1 MVRTNCLDCLD
12 RSNAVQTFLGLQ
24 ILLQLMASLG
34 LQTKSSVV
42 SRFQQ
47 TFKQAW
53 VRNGDS
59 ISLLYAG
66 TRAMEGKGLKLKDGA
81 RSVQRTILNNFL
93 DKAKNEAIEMLLLC
107 NARSG
112 ELGQRAIALLD
123 NTDILGQSL
132 GPTILKLVKF
142 QDFTVLSLPPLSLS
156 PLIQL
161 HSTSSRQCWRDGV
174 GTHLLRS

>member
-1 MVRTNCLDCLD
+1 MIRTNCLDCLD
-12 RSNAVQTFLGLQ
+12 RSNAVQTYLGQQVLVE
-24 ILLQLMASLG
+24 MMSSLG
-34 LQTKSSVV
+34 LQTKQSVV

-53 VRNGDS
+53 VRNGDN

-66 TRAMEGKGLKLKDGA
+66 TRAMEGRGLKLKDGA

-112 ELGQRAIALLD
+112 ELGQRAVALLD
-123 NTDILGQSL
+123 TADILG
-132 GPTILKLVKF
+132 
-142 QDFTVLSLPPLSLS
+142 
-156 PLIQL
+156 
-161 HSTSSRQCWRDGV
+161 
-174 GTHLLRS
+174 

>member
-1 MVRTNCLDCLD
+1 MIRTNCLDCLD
-12 RSNAVQTFLGLQ
+12 RSNAVQTYLGQQVLVE
-24 ILLQLMASLG
+24 MMSSLG
-34 LQTKSSVV
+34 LQTKQSVV

-53 VRNGDS
+53 VRNGDN

-66 TRAMEGKGLKLKDGA
+66 TRAMEGRGLKLKDGA

-112 ELGQRAIALLD
+112 ELGQRAVALLD
-123 NTDILGQSL
+123 TADILGQ
-132 GPTILKLVKF
+132 
-142 QDFTVLSLPPLSLS
+142 
-156 PLIQL
+156 
-161 HSTSSRQCWRDGV
+161 
-174 GTHLLRS
+174 